1 MLNKKQVE
9 IWSPWLLLVAVV
21 QASVDA
27 RVLGSAIP
35 RALGAQRRLIL
46 GGLLIEFATLGLFA
60 GLLATVA
67 AELSVY
73 ILQTFVMDMSY
84 TPTPWLWPV
93 GIFSG
98 ALVIGTLGV
107 FSCRRVVS
115 TPPVAVLR
123 EL

>member
-1 MLNKKQVE
+1 
-9 IWSPWLLLVAVV
+9 
-21 QASVDA
+21 
-27 RVLGSAIP
+27 
-35 RALGAQRRLIL
+35 
-46 GGLLIEFATLGLFA
+46 
-60 GLLATVA
+60 
-67 AELSVY
+67 
-73 ILQTFVMDMSY
+73 MDMSY